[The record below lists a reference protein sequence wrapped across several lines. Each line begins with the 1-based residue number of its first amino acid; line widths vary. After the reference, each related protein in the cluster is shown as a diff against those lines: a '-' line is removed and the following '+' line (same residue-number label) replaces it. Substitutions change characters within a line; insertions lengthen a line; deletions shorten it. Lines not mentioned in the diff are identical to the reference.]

1 MRTILFLS
9 ALLIGSV
16 GYAQQMQDATNKDRR
31 PYMTATYHIHS
42 IKTRDY
48 EQLRKRMLKANDR
61 LKDKVMSAERFRAEQ
76 KKLYHLYGD
85 TISQLFDKG
94 RSRTWSRITQELE
107 RYQMLSEVWNATRC

>member
-1 MRTILFLS
+1 MVVRERKPFKTKYMRTILFLS
-9 ALLIGSV
+9 TLLIGGA

-42 IKTRDY
+42 VKTRNY

-76 KKLYHLYGD
+76 KRLYRLYGD
-85 TISQLFDKG
+85 TISQLFDK
-94 RSRTWSRITQELE
+94 
-107 RYQMLSEVWNATRC
+107 